1 VFFNV
6 KRKYP
11 GSGEGLQVI
20 AFKTSGASVAPEG
33 KRPGVRVIMREASFR
48 DYDQIA
54 ALQIRNGLSTK
65 SYEDWLALCGV
76 TIRSINNGLAS
87 GRLAGYWKPKAA
99 KSWARSATSLYRI
112 NSEGANF
119 APLRPSPGLSM
130 HRIGPTRF

>member
-1 VFFNV
+1 MPVVPQAPSAAVSVFFNV

-65 SYEDWLALCGV
+65 SYEDWLALWSDNPVYKKRVGH
-76 TIRSINNGLAS
+76 
-87 GRLAGYWKPKAA
+87 WP
-99 KSWARSATSLYRI
+99 
-112 NSEGANF
+112 
-119 APLRPSPGLSM
+119 
-130 HRIGPTRF
+130 